1 MTRTTK
7 LFASLGAIACCCV
20 VILLL
25 LGGSGL
31 IQAVEAYTQSNPELD
46 EGIHFYNDDVQSTD
60 HIYNFGPSAYDEVKG
75 GKYKTLYGELLDR
88 MKYDGK
94 KDKKGCDPNLM
105 AAIAYAIDLER
116 GTNILKESH
125 DSKLK
130 LGERPN
136 KAAERL
142 LKSAKDREDVYK
154 QLEKAFSEA
163 DVTTSD
169 IGTYTSQMYQLPTGT
184 YFQDR
189 PAITVKNTQHEGG
202 HVLVFKWK
210 DGKMAKFRLEC
221 GYQPTDVPEWTPPEP
236 SEPSKPSEPSEPSE
250 SSKPSEPSEPSE
262 SSKPSEPSEPSESS
276 KPPEPEPKR
285 TEEAAPVTSDPD
297 IGGKVR
303 PDDIDTTPTSEPDI
317 SSLPEKYKAPD
328 PPKEESSK
336 PAETS
341 KPTSKPESKPK
352 ETTEVETS
360 SKPESTPEVSHEG
373 KTYEVAP
380 PQVSNPPLESV
391 NEEAP
396 VASGVDEEEVQSG
409 TVDPNLL
416 DQFY

>member
-7 LFASLGAIACCCV
+7 LFASLGTIACCCV
-20 VILLL
+20 LILLL
-25 LGGSGL
+25 LGGNGL
-31 IQAVEAYTQSNPELD
+31 IQAVEANTQSNPELD
-46 EGIHFYNDDVQSTD
+46 EGVHFYNNDVNADGISGND
-60 HIYNFGPSAYDEVKG
+60 FNFGPSAYAEVKG

-88 MKYDGK
+88 MDYKGQT
-94 KDKKGCDPNLM
+94 DKKLCDPNLM

-163 DVTTSD
+163 DVTISD

-189 PAITVKNTQHEGG
+189 PAITVKSTQHEGG

-236 SEPSKPSEPSEPSE
+236 SEPSKPSEPSE
-250 SSKPSEPSEPSE
+250 SSKPSEPSE

-317 SSLPEKYKAPD
+317 SSLPEEYKAPD

-341 KPTSKPESKPK
+341 NPPK
-352 ETTEVETS
+352 EES
-360 SKPESTPEVSHEG
+360 SKPAET
-373 KTYEVAP
+373 
-380 PQVSNPPLESV
+380 SNPPLESV